1 MLLSGHHFIRY
12 ARCVVGELE
21 VELDKCR
28 IEKET
33 PEFHEGTAA
42 C

>member
-12 ARCVVGELE
+12 ASSVVGQLESELN
-21 VELDKCR
+21 KFR
-28 IEKET
+28 MEKET
-33 PEFHEGTAA
+33 TEFRNETAA